1 MTSEFS
7 SVCVIILHTWR
18 LFFLLAV
25 FRLLRFLPAFL
36 LAFLR
41 PLRRQRSLRFPPF
54 QLRQLGLHLHDEHLQ
69 FLLTLLAGMG
79 VDIAGVFL
87 AVWPLGRIAPLE
99 EMVADLADAA
109 GAGSALA
116 AHIGLSGCRG

>member
-36 LAFLR
+36 LAFLLAFLR

-69 FLLTLLAGMG
+69 FLLALLAGVG
-79 VDIAGVFL
+79 VDIAGVL
-87 AVWPLGRIAPLE
+87 LPSGHLGE
-99 EMVADLADAA
+99 
-109 GAGSALA
+109 
-116 AHIGLSGCRG
+116 